1 MSKFQESSNQIDR
14 FQQILLPCEDQ
25 YLRTV
30 STQRPT
36 YNVGRYDRL
45 VPSLEREVVQL
56 FEREINY
63 HVRLEKIK
71 RELSIRYDWSA
82 RAAFETIDSLRDYTL
97 NHRNIQTFLRLNGF
111 VATDSEVIAIIRR
124 LDSDGDNRVMLDEFT
139 EALRPA
145 IPAPVP
151 SYTATSS
158 SAFEETKRPS
168 SPLRRTATSP
178 LRAEAPAAT
187 LAASSSNLGAG
198 FGASHGSPARSFTAS
213 GTGFNPAATSSPSRR
228 FSPMRAS
235 DESELVRA
243 FKEQIAL
250 ENELEDAKNR
260 LALQPDFNLPDAFDL
275 LDRYNLGSLSA
286 TDLSDSLAANGVY
299 ALSEDVFLFVKR
311 YDRNSDGRI
320 AQSEFSDA
328 FIPKNASYATTLQL
342 RRAHYSLLRAPRS
355 EYFSSFTRDLFF
367 KTVRI
372 HFTVESSAENIRRR
386 LLARPGFN
394 PSDAFTAV
402 DSDRNGFIT
411 RDEFKGILREYGF
424 FPTETELQ
432 WLVDRYDRD
441 HDGRITYSEF
451 AEEIYPKSPSRR

>member
-1 MSKFQESSNQIDR
+1 M
-14 FQQILLPCEDQ
+14 
-25 YLRTV
+25 
-30 STQRPT
+30 
-36 YNVGRYDRL
+36 
-45 VPSLEREVVQL
+45 QL

-151 SYTATSS
+151 SYTPAASS
-158 SAFEETKRPS
+158 TFEETKRPS

-198 FGASHGSPARSFTAS
+198 FGATHGSPARSFTAS
-213 GTGFNPAATSSPSRR
+213 GNAFNPAATSSPARR
-228 FSPMRAS
+228 FSPMRVS

-286 TDLSDSLAANGVY
+286 TDLSDSLAVNGVY

-311 YDRNSDGRI
+311 YDRNADGRI
-320 AQSEFSDA
+320 A
-328 FIPKNASYATTLQL
+328 
-342 RRAHYSLLRAPRS
+342 
-355 EYFSSFTRDLFF
+355 
-367 KTVRI
+367 
-372 HFTVESSAENIRRR
+372 
-386 LLARPGFN
+386 
-394 PSDAFTAV
+394 
-402 DSDRNGFIT
+402 
-411 RDEFKGILREYGF
+411 
-424 FPTETELQ
+424 
-432 WLVDRYDRD
+432 
-441 HDGRITYSEF
+441 
-451 AEEIYPKSPSRR
+451 

>member
-1 MSKFQESSNQIDR
+1 LKVLINFR

-30 STQRPT
+30 ATQRPT

-45 VPSLEREVVQL
+45 IPSLEREVVQL

-71 RELSIRYDWSA
+71 RELSLRYDWSA

-111 VATDSEVIAIIRR
+111 VATDAEVIAVIRR
-124 LDSDGDNRVMLDEFT
+124 LDADGDNRVMLEEFA
-139 EALRPA
+139 EAVRPA
-145 IPAPVP
+145 IPSPIP
-151 SYTATSS
+151 ATTVTSPT
-158 SAFEETKRPS
+158 FEETKRPS
-168 SPLRRTATSP
+168 SPLRRTAASP
-178 LRAEAPAAT
+178 LRAEAGAT
-187 LAASSSNLGAG
+187 LGASSSNLGAG
-198 FGASHGSPARSFTAS
+198 FAATGSPARTFAAS
-213 GTGFNPAATSSPSRR
+213 GSGFNPAATSSPSRR
-228 FSPMRAS
+228 YSPMRVS

-243 FKEQIAL
+243 FKEQISL

-286 TDLSDSLAANGVY
+286 TDLSDSLAVNGVY

-311 YDRNSDGRI
+311 YDRNSDGRV

-328 FIPKNASYATTLQL
+328 FMPKNASYATSLQL

-355 EYFSSFTRDLFF
+355 EYFSSYTRELFF
-367 KTVRI
+367 KTIRI
-372 HFTVESSAENIRRR
+372 HFSVESSAENIRRR

>member
-1 MSKFQESSNQIDR
+1 
-14 FQQILLPCEDQ
+14 
-25 YLRTV
+25 
-30 STQRPT
+30 
-36 YNVGRYDRL
+36 
-45 VPSLEREVVQL
+45 VQL

-111 VATDSEVIAIIRR
+111 VATDAEVIAIIRR
-124 LDSDGDNRVMLDEFT
+124 LDSDGDNRVMLDEFI

-158 SAFEETKRPS
+158 AFEETKRSS

-178 LRAEAPAAT
+178 LRAEASAAN

-198 FGASHGSPARSFTAS
+198 FGASHGSPARSLTTAS
-213 GTGFNPAATSSPSRR
+213 ATGFNPAATSSPARR
-228 FSPMRAS
+228 FSPMRVS

-275 LDRYNLGSLSA
+275 LDRYNIGSLSA
-286 TDLSDSLAANGVY
+286 NDLSDSLALNGVY

-311 YDRNSDGRI
+311 YDRNADGRI

-328 FIPKNASYATTLQL
+328 FMPKNASYAT
-342 RRAHYSLLRAPRS
+342 SL
-355 EYFSSFTRDLFF
+355 
-367 KTVRI
+367 
-372 HFTVESSAENIRRR
+372 
-386 LLARPGFN
+386 
-394 PSDAFTAV
+394 
-402 DSDRNGFIT
+402 
-411 RDEFKGILREYGF
+411 
-424 FPTETELQ
+424 
-432 WLVDRYDRD
+432 
-441 HDGRITYSEF
+441 
-451 AEEIYPKSPSRR
+451 